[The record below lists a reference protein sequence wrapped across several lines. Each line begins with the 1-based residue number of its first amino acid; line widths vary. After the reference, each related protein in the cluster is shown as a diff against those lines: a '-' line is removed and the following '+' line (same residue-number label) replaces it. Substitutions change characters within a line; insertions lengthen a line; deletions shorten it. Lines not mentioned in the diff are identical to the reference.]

1 MYTVNRRFVFFSFM
15 VMFLFFIS
23 VGFAEEKGSVNIELF
38 GALRS
43 ALSSQCKGIQQI
55 NAQGDPEAFNTIP
68 RVGGNWEATGAG
80 TINGQRL
87 TARGSIS
94 IVSYIDT
101 DGYEVVTQLSQV
113 YDVYDSY
120 GRYIDRYSENVA
132 LNLKIN
138 LRCFT
143 IQDQSVRDTYSIE
156 SETYVTRRRTGNI
169 DGNTIDFTWY
179 YSRGGSNGSS
189 GGGGCSTGAIMP
201 LMALLALPLFILYL
215 KNNVS
220 KIISNKK

>member
-1 MYTVNRRFVFFSFM
+1 M
-15 VMFLFFIS
+15 
-23 VGFAEEKGSVNIELF
+23 
-38 GALRS
+38 
-43 ALSSQCKGIQQI
+43 
-55 NAQGDPEAFNTIP
+55 
-68 RVGGNWEATGAG
+68 
-80 TINGQRL
+80 
-87 TARGSIS
+87 
-94 IVSYIDT
+94 
-101 DGYEVVTQLSQV
+101 
-113 YDVYDSY
+113 
-120 GRYIDRYSENVA
+120 

-143 IQDQSVRDTYSIE
+143 IQDQSVRDTYLIE